1 MTEPLDPARFVPIA
15 AAAVALPLAPEDLN
29 NVISA
34 FALLARVAGPLMAFA
49 IEEEIVA
56 ASIFS
61 PDQRG

>member
-1 MTEPLDPARFVPIA
+1 MTEPLDPVRFVPLA

-29 NVISA
+29 HVISS
-34 FALLARVAGPLMAFA
+34 FALLARVAGPLMAFR

-61 PDQRG
+61 PDQGG

>member
-1 MTEPLDPARFVPIA
+1 MTEPLDPARFVPLA

-29 NVISA
+29 NVISS
-34 FALLARVAGPLMAFA
+34 FALLARVAGPLMAFP

-61 PDQRG
+61 PDQGG